1 MVRYWSRF
9 LSYRG
14 GFTWGPSLAWLIS
27 LCLCSCH
34 GSIRFL
40 FFFSLFFKALLGY
53 KVFHTLLYSL
63 RHASMLLAGGFTAL
77 ILSSFASLSVPS
89 GSILSIPSSN
99 MVLLLRS
106 GEESIFPWMT
116 KNLLSVPRFLFQSVA
131 ENSPLTSRS
140 DWSVFSVPPLGFR
153 SLIFFELSLRA
164 LNWYSSVMF
173 TLVPLS
179 GSTWAS
185 MSPILMSIVSWL
197 APDLIF
203 LTSCRTCFAVC

>member
-1 MVRYWSRF
+1 MVSVDGKVLVTVSELQRWLHMGSISSLTYISLPVF
-9 LSYRG
+9 LSRKH
-14 GFTWGPSLAWLIS
+14 PIS
-27 LCLCSCH
+27 
-34 GSIRFL
+34 
-40 FFFSLFFKALLGY
+40 FFFFLFFKALLGY

-164 LNWYSSVMF
+164 LN
-173 TLVPLS
+173 
-179 GSTWAS
+179 
-185 MSPILMSIVSWL
+185 
-197 APDLIF
+197 
-203 LTSCRTCFAVC
+203 

>member
-1 MVRYWSRF
+1 M
-9 LSYRG
+9 
-14 GFTWGPSLAWLIS
+14 
-27 LCLCSCH
+27 
-34 GSIRFL
+34 
-40 FFFSLFFKALLGY
+40 
-53 KVFHTLLYSL
+53 LYSL

-140 DWSVFSVPPLGFR
+140 DWSVFSVPPLGFS